1 MLRLELTDTALRV
14 LGFDK
19 IAGGKVKIYTGDRFK
34 FGYEWALACTDGMAS
49 KKHVSLFV
57 ESEQPVPFVSL
68 ENLVEELNKRL
79 VHYGDI
85 DICALSSFDGVLV
98 LVLHDSTVHNS
109 QVTMSIFNTENVI
122 DTEEAD
128 WGE

>member
-1 MLRLELTDTALRV
+1 MELTDTALRV
-14 LGFDK
+14 LGLDK

-34 FGYEWALACTDGMAS
+34 FGYEWVLACTDGMAS
-49 KKHVSLFV
+49 KKHISLFV

-68 ENLVEELNKRL
+68 KNLIEELNKRFI
-79 VHYGDI
+79 HYGDI
-85 DICALSSFDGVLV
+85 DVCALSSFDGILT

-109 QVTMSIFNTENVI
+109 QVTMSTFNTENVI
-122 DTEEAD
+122 DAENED